1 MNNHNLT
8 FHGKGS
14 TYFGI
19 VAINFILT
27 ALTLGLYYPW
37 AKAKYRNYLW
47 NETEFQN
54 SRFVFHGTGREMFKG
69 FLIAYVVFVIF
80 YVLYFMIFSNPNL
93 AGPLAVIGF
102 ITFMIFVVFLFTPFA
117 IFSSWRYRVSR
128 TSWRGI
134 YFSFSA
140 SFSENY
146 KLYIKY
152 LLLTIVTFGIAFP
165 WLRVSIQQYLIGHT
179 RLGSLKLDFHGEGG
193 TLFGIN
199 LLGYILLYPTL
210 FLYVPFFL
218 KNRFNFTINNTTLSD
233 DKVRRSLVSHLQ
245 GWDFFGVLIVN
256 LILLVFTFGLAF
268 PFTKMRAMKAMYD
281 TIELP
286 NDIDYDEIIQNA
298 DAYNQATGEEMLD
311 LLDIDIDF

>member
-140 SFSENY
+140 SFSEYY
-146 KLYIKY
+146 KL
-152 LLLTIVTFGIAFP
+152 L
-165 WLRVSIQQYLIGHT
+165 SLIH
-179 RLGSLKLDFHGEGG
+179 
-193 TLFGIN
+193 I
-199 LLGYILLYPTL
+199 
-210 FLYVPFFL
+210 
-218 KNRFNFTINNTTLSD
+218 
-233 DKVRRSLVSHLQ
+233 
-245 GWDFFGVLIVN
+245 
-256 LILLVFTFGLAF
+256 
-268 PFTKMRAMKAMYD
+268 
-281 TIELP
+281 
-286 NDIDYDEIIQNA
+286 
-298 DAYNQATGEEMLD
+298 
-311 LLDIDIDF
+311 